1 MQRWKKTEK
10 NLEQILYNYPRFGK
24 NSTEVINVKNK
35 MRQMFKDKLVL
46 VMLVLGLL
54 TIVAAA
60 GVVTIQRGNGL
71 EEENPY
77 LSMED
82 RNGPAAEETGGE
94 DRLAGAS
101 EQEREVQDSSAAETA
116 EEGKTNLAAGE
127 AETEA
132 VSETEEGENTAA
144 QAGAGNSAASAVA
157 LRFGESASLGWPVQ
171 GEVLIGYSMDTTTY
185 FPTLEQY
192 KCSPGMVVQ
201 SEVSTP
207 VNAPAAARVAEIGS
221 NEELGSYVVLELGDD
236 YAVTCGQLKEISV
249 AVNDYVEKGT
259 LLGYVAEPTK
269 YYSVEGPNVYLE
281 LTHGGSPVDPLD
293 YLE

>member
-1 MQRWKKTEK
+1 M
-10 NLEQILYNYPRFGK
+10 
-24 NSTEVINVKNK
+24 KNK
-35 MRQMFKDKLVL
+35 VRQMFKDKLVL

-60 GVVTIQRGNGL
+60 GVVTIQRGSGL

-82 RNGPAAEETGGE
+82 RNGPAAKETEEGG
-94 DRLAGAS
+94 RLAGAS
-101 EQEREVQDSSAAETA
+101 ELEEEAGDSAGELPAEAAEERT
-116 EEGKTNLAAGE
+116 ELAAG
-127 AETEA
+127 
-132 VSETEEGENTAA
+132 VSETGSGPETEKQEDPAA
-144 QAGAGNSAASAVA
+144 QAGAGNNAASAIA
-157 LRFGESASLGWPVQ
+157 LHFGEAASLGWPVQ
-171 GEVLIGYSMDTTTY
+171 GKVLIGYSMDTTTY

-207 VNAPAAARVAEIGS
+207 VNAPAAARVSEIGS
-221 NEELGSYVVLELGDD
+221 NEELGNYVVLDLGDD

-249 AVNDYVEKGT
+249 AVNDYVEKGS

-269 YYSVEGPNVYLE
+269 YYSVEGANVYLQ
-281 LTHGGSPVDPLD
+281 LTQNGVPVDPLD